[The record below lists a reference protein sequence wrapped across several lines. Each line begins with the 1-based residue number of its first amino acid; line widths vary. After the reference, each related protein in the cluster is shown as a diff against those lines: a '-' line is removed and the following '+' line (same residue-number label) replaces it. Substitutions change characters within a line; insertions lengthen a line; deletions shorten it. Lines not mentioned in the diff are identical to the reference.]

1 MAFGIHPYSQGSS
14 SHLYSTFNAKK
25 ETPSENSI
33 FSNAIKNISDFFS
46 GSPVEQSSRFLKTGG
61 LMIGGSLVTSFFL
74 PVLPA
79 LAPFVGFSL
88 GMGSSFV
95 GVGTSYGILHL
106 LEGK

>member
-1 MAFGIHPYSQGSS
+1 MAFGIRSYSYVNS
-14 SHLYSTFNAKK
+14 SHLYSTTYTKK
-25 ETPSENSI
+25 EIPPENSV

-46 GSPVEQSSRFLKTGG
+46 GSPAELSSRFLKTGG

-74 PVLPA
+74 PILPA

-95 GVGTSYGILHL
+95 GMGTSCGILHL
-106 LEGK
+106 LESK

>member
-1 MAFGIHPYSQGSS
+1 
-14 SHLYSTFNAKK
+14 
-25 ETPSENSI
+25 
-33 FSNAIKNISDFFS
+33 
-46 GSPVEQSSRFLKTGG
+46 
-61 LMIGGSLVTSFFL
+61 MIGGSLVTSFFL